1 MHWGNTMRS
10 LKRLPTCVMG
20 SCWQRTWTTST
31 SSAPPHAQQTCT
43 LPLRAPL
50 RRTRASLPTKAKPEC
65 TTAWG
70 APRPPGIAALGTD
83 VWCGSQPPEANGLVA
98 LGTPIGSDAFVAAH
112 AHARLVDHQRYLRE
126 ITSLPDLQAAWLLL
140 LFTAAPRSAHLLRM
154 LPPSQSTPY
163 AIRHDDHIWAAF
175 AALLNEPDG
184 LPPNA
189 RSLASLPIRLG
200 GLGLHAS
207 ERLAPAAYWAAWA
220 DALPV
225 LAARLPQLAERC
237 VAALGDDSPAP
248 CLREAAQS
256 GSFLERQG
264 WQSRPPWD
272 TLTHLPRPPPTL
284 AEREPGLPAHTSRL
298 SSFKL
303 LFASASCCLPCP
315 RQPEPCSVPRLDPT
329 PERG

>member
-1 MHWGNTMRS
+1 M
-10 LKRLPTCVMG
+10 
-20 SCWQRTWTTST
+20 
-31 SSAPPHAQQTCT
+31 
-43 LPLRAPL
+43 
-50 RRTRASLPTKAKPEC
+50 RTRALWT
-65 TTAWG
+65 
-70 APRPPGIAALGTD
+70 
-83 VWCGSQPPEANGLVA
+83 
-98 LGTPIGSDAFVAAH
+98 
-112 AHARLVDHQRYLRE
+112 HQRYLRE

-225 LAARLPQLAERC
+225 LAARPPTACGAVCRGPLAMTAPHPVCVKLPKAAPSSSGKAGSPGPPGTPLPTFLA
-237 VAALGDDSPAP
+237 
-248 CLREAAQS
+248 
-256 GSFLERQG
+256 
-264 WQSRPPWD
+264 
-272 TLTHLPRPPPTL
+272 HPPP
-284 AEREPGLPAHTSRL
+284 
-298 SSFKL
+298 
-303 LFASASCCLPCP
+303 
-315 RQPEPCSVPRLDPT
+315 
-329 PERG
+329 